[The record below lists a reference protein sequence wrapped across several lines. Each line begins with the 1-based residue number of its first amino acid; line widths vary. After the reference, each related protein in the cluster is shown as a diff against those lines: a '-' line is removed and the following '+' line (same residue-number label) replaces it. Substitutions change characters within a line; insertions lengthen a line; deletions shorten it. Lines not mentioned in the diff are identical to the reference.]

1 MTSRHKRDGTAPLRL
16 VCMNLLKVM
25 LLCLLAE
32 FTAGSFHSVQTLGV
46 NFHAFEKLWIH
57 RAYSTTISGELS
69 RKAGWTIRQLA
80 ALSLG
85 SMNELSLSLR

>member
-1 MTSRHKRDGTAPLRL
+1 
-16 VCMNLLKVM
+16 M

-32 FTAGSFHSVQTLGV
+32 FTVGSSIQSKHWV
-46 NFHAFEKLWIH
+46 NSHAFEKLWIH
-57 RAYSTTISGELS
+57 RDYSTTISGELS

-85 SMNELSLSLR
+85 SMAELRLSLR